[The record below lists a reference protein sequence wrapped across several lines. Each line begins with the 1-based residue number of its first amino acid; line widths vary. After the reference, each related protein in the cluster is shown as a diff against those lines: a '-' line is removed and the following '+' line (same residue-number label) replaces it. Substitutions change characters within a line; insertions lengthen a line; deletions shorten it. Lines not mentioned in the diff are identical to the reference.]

1 MRSRNINH
9 TPRVSTDNSA
19 NLPRVRAKS
28 SQVNSSLCSQVC
40 IRLLA
45 KLIFTPLHSLPC
57 LLSCALP
64 LLLSLPLPLSLS
76 LSWWSIR
83 IWLFINAQA
92 LALSHT
98 LYSASFLSLSRSLG
112 AHEIF
117 AYNSRGRRWSRL
129 IVIRRAERK
138 QHTFRDSRRIKEKTI
153 CTSKNV
159 KYLTQLNCD

>member
-28 SQVNSSLCSQVC
+28 SQVNLSLCSQVC

-64 LLLSLPLPLSLS
+64 LLLSHSVSLP
-76 LSWWSIR
+76 
-83 IWLFINAQA
+83 
-92 LALSHT
+92 
-98 LYSASFLSLSRSLG
+98 LSLSRSLCRSVDDRFVFG
-112 AHEIF
+112 F
-117 AYNSRGRRWSRL
+117 LSMRRRSLSLTHCTARRFSL
-129 IVIRRAERK
+129 SLALLVLTRFSHIIREVVAEA
-138 QHTFRDSRRIKEKTI
+138 
-153 CTSKNV
+153 V
-159 KYLTQLNCD
+159 

>member
-64 LLLSLPLPLSLS
+64 LLLSLSLPLPLSVAQSMIDSYLAFYQCAGARSLSHTVQRVTSLS
-76 LSWWSIR
+76 LS
-83 IWLFINAQA
+83 
-92 LALSHT
+92 LALLVLTRFSH
-98 LYSASFLSLSRSLG
+98 
-112 AHEIF
+112 I
-117 AYNSRGRRWSRL
+117 
-129 IVIRRAERK
+129 IREVVAEA
-138 QHTFRDSRRIKEKTI
+138 
-153 CTSKNV
+153 V
-159 KYLTQLNCD
+159 